1 MAYLR
6 RDTAVGARTETPTML
21 IARIWLEYSNILPT
35 LEELDRR
42 FQLMENRLNQYY
54 TPCFASC
61 TSSDVNHCWLMN
73 FQHSWNILINPG
85 GLELRCHSPGRL
97 CFTVIPLVVQESHTE
112 ALNMDVFNLLV
123 ALWLVNNHKCID
135 FVDINTDNV
144 FGDLSRVFFRMVQ
157 LGWHH
162 QRLKVVSWLA
172 TRESAINDEFLA
184 LALGGTFSLD
194 SLSLWGMDLTES
206 STSELVRAFGFNQFL
221 SHVSLRSVSVTKR
234 CMENIL
240 SKLHACR
247 GIKTLELDFRIGC
260 PGLLISLEEMLSLN
274 RNIEDLSYEIN
285 SPVRFPFEALA
296 KNRCLKKL
304 RVGKQVFDEDDIK
317 ALADTLWRNKR
328 LRTLSVAI
336 CPLEKG
342 DVLWRIVAA
351 AIGANAGLKELDL
364 RRSAITDQTAGY
376 LADALKSNRTLKK
389 LDVTTD
395 TLAAKAA
402 TYLAESLRTNTTLEE
417 LRFGRVWG
425 PMTEL
430 AGLFQVIKNPG
441 VSTRV
446 YQFYSRDQLPALI
459 KLLRERCQL
468 PEVHISGALECP
480 ALLATMLFFAV
491 RVQKHLTRLSIS
503 LATNLESHSARHL
516 AILFSS
522 CKTLKDV
529 NLNVLTRSAEIMTLA
544 DGIGQS
550 GSISRLRIRSWLFDF
565 QSADAFLQM
574 LKNNNSVIYLT
585 IYRSNKETNHL
596 IIRLR
601 EVFEG
606 NYSLLEIELFD
617 DEHVRIVCPLLFP
630 YLRLNYYRLTRAAGF
645 FEGAYTSERAA
656 GDFRRLAFSR
666 PLMNKIKDNTESSE
680 EEIMAAI
687 KEMLARLDD

>member
-1 MAYLR
+1 
-6 RDTAVGARTETPTML
+6 ML
-21 IARIWLEYSNILPT
+21 ITRIWLEYSNILPT

-97 CFTVIPLVVQESHTE
+97 CFTVIPLVAQGSHTE

-123 ALWLVNNHKCID
+123 ALWLVNNHECID

-144 FGDLSRVFFRMVQ
+144 FGDLSLVFFRMVQ

-206 STSELVRAFGFNQFL
+206 STSEL
-221 SHVSLRSVSVTKR
+221 
-234 CMENIL
+234 
-240 SKLHACR
+240 
-247 GIKTLELDFRIGC
+247 
-260 PGLLISLEEMLSLN
+260 GLLISLEEMLSLN

-342 DVLWRIVAA
+342 DALWRIVAA

-395 TLAAKAA
+395 TLTAKAA

-480 ALLATMLFFAV
+480 PLLATMLFFAV